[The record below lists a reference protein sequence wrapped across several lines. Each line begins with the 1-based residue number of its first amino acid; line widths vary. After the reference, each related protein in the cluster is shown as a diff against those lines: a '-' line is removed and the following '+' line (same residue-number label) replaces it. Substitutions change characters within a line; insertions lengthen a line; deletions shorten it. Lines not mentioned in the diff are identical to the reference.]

1 LYIHLNDLF
10 VDYPA
15 THAAAFGGGETITP
29 GVYSIPRAGSIGS
42 SLTLDGGE
50 ILMLSL

>member
-15 THAAAFGGGETITP
+15 THAAAFGGGETLRLSLLHTW
-29 GVYSIPRAGSIGS
+29 AGSIGT